1 MIRLLF
7 KGSEYFFDTIEELE
21 DFLLKKLEENEKQKT
36 NKE

>member
-21 DFLLKKLEENEKQKT
+21 DFLFKYIENK
-36 NKE
+36 

>member
-21 DFLLKKLEENEKQKT
+21 DFLFKKLEENEK
-36 NKE
+36 